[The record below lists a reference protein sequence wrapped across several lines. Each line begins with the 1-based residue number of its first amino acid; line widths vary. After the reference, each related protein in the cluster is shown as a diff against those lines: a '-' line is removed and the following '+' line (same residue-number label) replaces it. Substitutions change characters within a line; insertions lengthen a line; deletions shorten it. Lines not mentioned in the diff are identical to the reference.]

1 MDRERIIAL
10 GEKEKLP
17 YQEKGSFSDFLGFL
31 GGIAILWIL
40 CLIF

>member
-1 MDRERIIAL
+1 MNKERIIAL
-10 GEKEKLP
+10 GEKKLP
-17 YQEKGSFSDFLGFL
+17 YQEKGTFSDFLGFL